1 MDGVGV
7 LPRLISKTV
16 RIQSVEGSESKGMAV
31 DQQQGRLLFSRHV
44 PSLLCSGET
53 MENEVVTSAKAL
65 EVMKQRGL
73 GALADRMGIKLLE
86 LSAER
91 AIATMPVD
99 GNTQPIGLLHG
110 GAHVVLAESLGSFAA
125 NVHAHPWGYAVGI
138 EINASHHASVKSGI
152 VTGTCTAIKLGKT
165 LTTHEIKMTDEDGQ
179 LLSTVRIT
187 NYLRPKVS

>member
-1 MDGVGV
+1 
-7 LPRLISKTV
+7 
-16 RIQSVEGSESKGMAV
+16 
-31 DQQQGRLLFSRHV
+31 
-44 PSLLCSGET
+44 
-53 MENEVVTSAKAL
+53 MENQVSASSQAL

-73 GALADRMGIKLLE
+73 GALADKMGIKLLE

-91 AIATMPVD
+91 AVATMPVS

-138 EINASHHASVKSGI
+138 ELNASHHASISEGT
-152 VTGTCTAIKLGKT
+152 VTGTCTAVKLGKS
-165 LTTHEIKMTDEDGQ
+165 LTTHEIKVTDESGR

-187 NYLRPKVS
+187 NFLRPKNLSDQVDQ